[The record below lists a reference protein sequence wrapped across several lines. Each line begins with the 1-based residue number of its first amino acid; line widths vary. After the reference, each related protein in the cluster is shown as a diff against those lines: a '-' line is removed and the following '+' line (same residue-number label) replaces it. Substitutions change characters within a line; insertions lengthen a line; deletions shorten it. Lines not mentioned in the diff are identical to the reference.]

1 MSSCCGT
8 ETVELPNE
16 PRVAGKIRTVA
27 LVGPPNSGK
36 STLFNRLT
44 GLRQKVA
51 NYPGVTVE
59 QRVGRL
65 SGIGRGDLTLIDL
78 PGIYGLDRYSE
89 DARVAVEVLHGEM
102 PGTPVPDAILLV
114 LDSLQLRR
122 QLMLAAP
129 VLALNLPTLVLLNMS
144 DLMEARGGQVD
155 TLALARELG
164 VPVAKISAT
173 RGTGLDAINHFLDRK
188 AETAPAG
195 NGWARTAALAGQA
208 ELSGAAALDQQA
220 GTTGAPATTT
230 RIELPVIGNPRSY
243 RQWATGIST
252 RTKYKAPLSSEWSK
266 RIDGVLL
273 HRVWGPLF
281 FLAVVFAVFQVVF
294 TIGNPLSDA
303 MGNLLYAAGDKVAP
317 LLGHGWLESLAI
329 DGVWRGVASVLVFLP
344 QILLLFLF
352 IGVLE
357 DSGYLARAALIADRV
372 MRSIGL
378 NGKAFIPL
386 LSAYA
391 CAVPAIMA
399 TRTIENKR
407 DRFATILVTPFM
419 TCSARL
425 PIYLLMIAAFIPNK
439 PLLGDFLGMQAA
451 VMLSLYVL
459 GFLAALGTARLLKS
473 SILKA
478 SSAPFILEL
487 PQYRMPTLRSL
498 ALRLMDRGKIF
509 LKQAGTVIL
518 SVTVVLWVLSH
529 LPAGTTLGESLI
541 GRVGHWI
548 EPVIRPL
555 GFNWKIGI
563 GLLTSVMAR
572 EVIVGTL
579 GTLYGADPTTHS
591 LGLQAALRHDLTL
604 GGAMALVVFF
614 AFALQCTSTLAI
626 VRREMN
632 SWKWPLLQF
641 CYMSVL
647 AYVAALV
654 TNQAILAFMR

>member
-1 MSSCCGT
+1 MSDCCSPAT
-8 ETVELPNE
+8 IEVPIE
-16 PRVAGKIRTVA
+16 PRVAGRIRTVA

-65 SGIGRGDLTLIDL
+65 SGIGRSELTLIDL
-78 PGIYGLDRYSE
+78 PGIYGLDTYSE
-89 DARVAVEVLHGEM
+89 DARVAVEVLRGEM
-102 PGTPVPDAILLV
+102 PGTPAPDAILLV
-114 LDSLQLRR
+114 LDSLHLRR

-129 VLALNLPTLVLLNMS
+129 VLALGLPTLVLLNMS
-144 DLMEARGGQVD
+144 DLMESRGGRVD
-155 TLALARELG
+155 TLALAQELG

-173 RGTGLDAINHFLDRK
+173 RGTGLDSVTQFLNRK
-188 AETAPAG
+188 SEPEIEAP
-195 NGWARTAALAGQA
+195 LA
-208 ELSGAAALDQQA
+208 S
-220 GTTGAPATTT
+220 
-230 RIELPVIGNPRSY
+230 RIELPVMGNPRSY

-252 RTKYKAPLSSEWSK
+252 RTKYKAPLSSQWTK
-266 RIDGVLL
+266 RIDGILL
-273 HRVWGPLF
+273 HRVWGPLI

-294 TIGNPLSDA
+294 ALGQPLSDGF
-303 MGNLLYAAGDKVAP
+303 GNVLNALGDKVG
-317 LLGHGWLESLAI
+317 LLMGHGWAESLLI

-425 PIYLLMIAAFIPNK
+425 PIYMLMIAAFIPNK
-439 PLLGDFLGMQAA
+439 PLLGDFLGMRAA

-459 GFLAALGTARLLKS
+459 GFLAALGTAWLLKS

-487 PQYRMPTLRSL
+487 PQYRLPTVRSL
-498 ALRLMDRGKIF
+498 SLRLMDRGKVF

-518 SVTVVLWVLSH
+518 AVTMVLWVLSH
-529 LPAGTTLGESLI
+529 LPAGTSLGESLI
-541 GRVGHWI
+541 GRVGHFI
-548 EPVIRPL
+548 EPAIRPL

-579 GTLYGADPTTHS
+579 GTLYGADPATQS

-614 AFALQCTSTLAI
+614 AFAMQCTSTLAI
-626 VRREMN
+626 VRRETN
-632 SWKWPLLQF
+632 SWKWPALQF
-641 CYMSVL
+641 CYMGVL
-647 AYVAALV
+647 AYLAALA
-654 TNQAILAFMR
+654 TNQAIMAFVR

>member
-1 MSSCCGT
+1 MSSCCST
-8 ETVELPNE
+8 ETVDFPQE

-65 SGIGRGDLTLIDL
+65 NGIGRGDLTLIDL
-78 PGIYGLDRYSE
+78 PGIYGLDSYSE
-89 DARVAVEVLHGEM
+89 DARVAVEVLHGHM

-114 LDSLQLRR
+114 LDSLHLRR

-129 VLALNLPTLVLLNMS
+129 VLALGLPTLVLLNMS
-144 DLMEARGGQVD
+144 DLMEARGGRVD
-155 TLALARELG
+155 SLALAQELG

-173 RGTGLDAINHFLDRK
+173 RGAGLDAINQFLNRK
-188 AETAPAG
+188 AEPEVPA
-195 NGWARTAALAGQA
+195 L
-208 ELSGAAALDQQA
+208 
-220 GTTGAPATTT
+220 T
-230 RIELPVIGNPRSY
+230 RIELPVVGNPRSY

-252 RTKYKAPLSSEWSK
+252 RTRYKAPLSSEWTR
-266 RIDGVLL
+266 RIDHVLL
-273 HRVWGPLF
+273 HRVWGPLI
-281 FLAVVFAVFQVVF
+281 FLGVVFAVFQVVF
-294 TIGNPLSDA
+294 SIGQPLSD
-303 MGNLLYAAGDKVAP
+303 GFSDILNSAGDHVGV
-317 LLGHGWLESLAI
+317 LLGSGWLESLLI

-407 DRFATILVTPFM
+407 DRFATILVAPFM

-425 PIYLLMIAAFIPNK
+425 PIYMLMIAAFIPNK
-439 PLLGDFLGMQAA
+439 PLLGDFLGLRAA
-451 VMLSLYVL
+451 VMLSLYLL
-459 GFLAALGTARLLKS
+459 GFLAALATARLLKS

-487 PQYRMPTLRSL
+487 PQYRLPTVRSL
-498 ALRLMDRGKIF
+498 SLRLMDRGKVF
-509 LKQAGTVIL
+509 LRQAGTIIL
-518 SVTVVLWVLSH
+518 AVTLVLWVLSH
-529 LPAGTTLGESLI
+529 IPFHSTLSGSLI
-541 GRVGHWI
+541 GRLGQFV
-548 EPVIRPL
+548 EPVIKPL

-563 GLLTSVMAR
+563 GLLTSILAR

-579 GTLYGADPTTHS
+579 GTLYGADPATQS

-626 VRREMN
+626 VRRETN
-632 SWKWPLLQF
+632 SWRWPAAQF
-641 CYMSVL
+641 VYMGIL
-647 AYVAALV
+647 AYIAAFA
-654 TNQAILAFMR
+654 TNHIILNFVH